1 MNLQNAP
8 SVETQLALLKGL
20 DVGLVILDDE
30 FTVIFW
36 NRFMSNHSGIMPKK
50 ILGASIFSYFPA
62 LDTQWFRR
70 KLNATISLHNPS
82 FITWEERPR
91 LFQFKSYRPI
101 TGTSSMM
108 YQNIT
113 LLPLNNEE
121 GGSGKQV
128 AIIVYDV
135 TDEAVSHQALTAANH
150 ELSQLSRMDRLTKL
164 NNRGYWE
171 HCLEQEYE
179 RFIRTQHPTSL
190 VMLDVDH
197 FKQVNDTYGHLAGDA
212 VLVHLAQAIQK
223 IIRST
228 DIAGRFGG
236 EEFGIILPNTPA
248 ANAEILAER
257 LRYEIETNPIVY
269 ADEEMLVTI
278 SLGIATADS
287 VYLSYQH
294 WLEKADQALYQAKQ
308 KGRNQFVTFQ

>member
-1 MNLQNAP
+1 MTPQNAP
-8 SVETQLALLKGL
+8 SLETQFALLKGL
-20 DVGLVILDDE
+20 DVGLVILDE
-30 FTVIFW
+30 NFTVTFW
-36 NRFMSNHSGIMPKK
+36 NRFMSNHSGIMPKQ
-50 ILGASIFSYFPA
+50 ILGSSLFSHFPD

-70 KLNATISLHNPS
+70 KLNTTISLHNPS

-101 TGTSSMM
+101 TGSSSMM

-113 LLPLNNEE
+113 LLPLNEDS
-121 GGSGKQV
+121 GSGKQV
-128 AIIVYDV
+128 AIILYDV
-135 TDEAVSHQALTAANH
+135 TDEAVSHQALTAANN
-150 ELSQLSRMDRLTKL
+150 ELSQLSRTDRLTKL

-171 HCLEQEYE
+171 HCLEQEFE
-179 RFIRTQHPTSL
+179 RFVRTQHPTSL
-190 VMLDVDH
+190 IMLDIDH

-212 VLVHLAQAIQK
+212 VLVYLAQVIQQM
-223 IIRST
+223 IRST

-257 LRYEIETNPIVY
+257 LRYKIETNPIVY
-269 ADEEMLVTI
+269 ANEQLLVTI
-278 SLGIATADS
+278 SLGIAAADS
-287 VYLSYQH
+287 VYLNYQH

-308 KGRNQFVTFQ
+308 KGRNQFVTF

>member
-1 MNLQNAP
+1 MSPHNTP
-8 SVETQLALLKGL
+8 SFQAQLALLKGL
-20 DVGLVILDDE
+20 DIGLIILESD
-30 FTVIFW
+30 FTVTFW
-36 NRFMSNHSGIMPKK
+36 NQFMSNHSGIMPER
-50 ILGASIFSYFPA
+50 ILGSSLFSHFPE
-62 LDTQWFRR
+62 LNTQWFRR
-70 KLNATISLHNPS
+70 KLNTTISLHNPS

-101 TGTSSMM
+101 TGTASMM

-113 LLPLNNEE
+113 LLPLNDE
-121 GGSGKQV
+121 SGVTKQV

-150 ELSQLSRMDRLTKL
+150 ELSHLSRTDRLTKL

-179 RFIRTQHPTSL
+179 RFVRTQHPTSL
-190 VMLDVDH
+190 IMLDVDH

-212 VLVHLAQAIQK
+212 VLVHLAKLIQQML
-223 IIRST
+223 RST

-257 LRYEIETNPIVY
+257 LRYKIETHPIVY
-269 ADEEMLVTI
+269 ANEHLLVTI
-278 SLGIATADS
+278 SLGIAAADS
-287 VYLSYQH
+287 AYLSYQH

-308 KGRNQFVTFQ
+308 QGRNQFVTV